1 MLMPA
6 LYNNMM
12 NAMDMMDD
20 FDNWFGFGGN
30 ELETYRAMRTDVV
43 DKGNSYEMKADL
55 PGFRKE
61 DISLDL
67 KDGVMTIS
75 AKHDENKDEKDDK
88 GRYIRRERYNTAFSR
103 SFSVSDDLKPED
115 ITAKYEDG
123 VLTIDIPKKE
133 VIPEKEEAKKIEI
146 H

>member
-30 ELETYRAMRTDVV
+30 ELETYRTMRTDVV

-61 DISLDL
+61 DINLDL
-67 KDGVMTIS
+67 KDGVLTIS

-115 ITAKYEDG
+115 ISAKYEDG
-123 VLTIDIPKKE
+123 VLTIDLPKKE
-133 VIPEKEEAKKIEI
+133 AIPAKEEAKKIEI